1 MTHLLDNIFWHALSG
16 PQAKFAE
23 GDHAARRYAHGFSA
37 IVAFA
42 DQLRPD
48 LSALAAFCEP
58 GEHFYTEGWTGAAL
72 AGWQIEVESTMF
84 KMIWEA
90 DMPAADEASDAV
102 PLNAKHA
109 PQALELA
116 ELTNPGPFGLRTI
129 ELGEYFGVFDG
140 PRLIAMAGERSYA
153 GTLREISGVCTHP
166 DFQGRGLAKRLMLKL
181 IRREMLR
188 NETPFLHVMRDNISA
203 RQLYER
209 MGFRNYKETVVRV
222 ISRRPPSRC
231 AWIDACSGLT
241 RKPRLSSPNQYRA
254 ACLSGFYLRCH

>member
-1 MTHLLDNIFWHALSG
+1 MKDLLDNIFWHALTG
-16 PQAKFAE
+16 PQSKFATGNE
-23 GDHAARRYAHGFSA
+23 AARRYAPGFSA

-48 LSALAAFCEP
+48 FSALAAFCER
-58 GEHFYTEGWTGAAL
+58 GEHFYTEGWAGAVP
-72 AGWQIEVESTMF
+72 AGWQIKVESTML

-90 DMPAADEASDAV
+90 DMPQTDEAPDAV
-102 PLNAKHA
+102 PLNATHA

-116 ELTNPGPFGLRTI
+116 ELTHPGPFGLRTI

-140 PRLIAMAGERSYA
+140 GRLIAMAGERSYA
-153 GTLREISGVCTHP
+153 GMLREISGVCTHP

-188 NETPFLHVMRDNISA
+188 NETPFLHVMHDNTGA
-203 RQLYER
+203 RRLYER

-222 ISRRPPSRC
+222 IS
-231 AWIDACSGLT
+231 L
-241 RKPRLSSPNQYRA
+241 Q
-254 ACLSGFYLRCH
+254 